1 MKEMTKAI
9 IITDNLINNVINEK
23 NILSKLRCKL
33 ITNMKCAFQDFSK
46 LYLVL
51 ELMKG
56 GSLRYHLNHFQGYFP
71 EQMIRFI
78 IINISLCLA
87 YIHQNNIVHRDI
99 KPENFLF
106 DDRGYLHL
114 SDFNSAVFINEE
126 NKKNDLLNNY
136 DYKSRI
142 NMIEKKLVG
151 TLSYIA
157 PEYIL
162 AIENN
167 TTFISEFYSFGVII
181 YELMARKKPFIGKT
195 RVLLGEEMIQN
206 EINFDFNY
214 RYSNILKK
222 FVKKLLAINPK
233 ERLGLKGGFQEIKTQ
248 GLFYDFN
255 WKKFNERKYIS
266 PFEEVIKSF
275 KKIVNPDKKEDIV
288 LYDFTNNNFNTI
300 NLNEEGKM
308 AIALIESN
316 PSFLRYFKD
325 YNYLYFEKDD
335 FQYRYDIDNN
345 QEDDDYNVHSKFNSF
360 RVKNNKRRH
369 EYIIRYSSSGSSSNK
384 RYSSCSNGSS
394 SNYSI
399 EYSDDRS
406 SYFCQKDKSKNKK
419 KIVYLPVI
427 EKEKK
432 VVIPE
437 IYQKIVLDAYKYKM
451 LKYKS
456 RLNKINDKEKKGKS
470 PIEKKR
476 LNKSEIKDDRRY
488 ILDNIK
494 FPMYPN
500 PNTNPLYLNNFLY
513 TKKNYNLQNPCSS
526 MNKFNRQMLSNLS
539 KVNPFFKMYK
549 DYYYPIDDKTYSL
562 ISSSETYDQLV
573 RKNKSNTHKKEEINK
588 KEDKKQKKDN
598 QKEKEKTNNKEHK
611 NKELKNIKVESN
623 ESSSSSSVS

>member
-9 IITDNLINNVINEK
+9 IITENLINNVTTEK

-87 YIHQNNIVHRDI
+87 FIHQNNIVHRDI

-114 SDFNSAVFINEE
+114 SDFNSAAFINEE
-126 NKKNDLLNNY
+126 NKKNDILNNY

-162 AIENN
+162 AIENKA
-167 TTFISEFYSFGVII
+167 TFISEFYSFGVII
-181 YELMARKKPFIGKT
+181 YELMARKKPFIGKN
-195 RVLLGEEMIQN
+195 RVLLGEEMIQS

-214 RYSNILKK
+214 KYSNILKN
-222 FVKKLLAINPK
+222 FVKKLLAINPE

-255 WKKFNERKYIS
+255 WEKFNQRKYIS
-266 PFEEVIKSF
+266 PFEEVIRKF
-275 KKIVNPDKKEDIV
+275 KKIINHDKKEDIV
-288 LYDFTNNNFNTI
+288 LYDFANNNFNTV
-300 NLNEEGKM
+300 NLNEEGKSK
-308 AIALIESN
+308 IDLIESN

-335 FQYRYDIDNN
+335 FQYRFDPDNN
-345 QEDDDYNVHSKFNSF
+345 EEDDNYNIHSKYNSF
-360 RVKNNKRRH
+360 RVKNNKKRH
-369 EYIIRYSSSGSSSNK
+369 EYIIRYSSSGSIKNV

-394 SNYSI
+394 SNYSK

-419 KIVYLPVI
+419 KIVYLPII

-451 LKYKS
+451 FKYKN
-456 RLNKINDKEKKGKS
+456 RLNKLKYKEKKGKIPS
-470 PIEKKR
+470 EKER
-476 LNKSEIKDDRRY
+476 LNKIEIKDDRRY

-494 FPMYPN
+494 FPVNPN
-500 PNTNPLYLNNFLY
+500 PNPLYLNNFMY
-513 TKKNYNLQNPCSS
+513 TKKNYNLQNCYSS
-526 MNKFNRQMLSNLS
+526 VNKFNKFNRQMSSDLS

-549 DYYYPIDDKTYSL
+549 DYYYPVDDKTYSL

-573 RKNKSNTHKKEEINK
+573 RKNKSNTK
-588 KEDKKQKKDN
+588 DKKQKINDK
-598 QKEKEKTNNKEHK
+598 KEKEKNKKKEKIYKESK
-611 NKELKNIKVESN
+611 NKKNKKDESN
-623 ESSSSSSVS
+623 ESSSSSSSGSSNS